1 MDAKLC
7 WLFLC
12 VNIVLSAL
20 VNGRKKH
27 GHMRH
32 GKKPHEE
39 QKAFMVRNYQGCYLA
54 DIRRCSENIQQ
65 IYRRTPNRSV
75 ISIKLRSNV
84 IEITLR
90 HGRSPVNLLHIFRM
104 ALSKNTYGGLFLKYI
119 FILMTRVS

>member
-54 DIRRCSENIQQ
+54 DISKQPSVGVLIKRCSENMQQ
-65 IYRRTPNRSV
+65 IYRTTPNRSV
-75 ISIKLRSNV
+75 ISIKLRSNF
-84 IEITLR
+84 IEITFR
-90 HGRSPVNLLHIFRM
+90 HGRSPVI
-104 ALSKNTYGGLFLKYI
+104 
-119 FILMTRVS
+119 